1 MKIVGMILLCLSG
14 LWLASAL
21 IGRAEKRVRCVASLA
36 KLVENAKRAVENY
49 SMTASEIL
57 LSCGEELIRA
67 CGYCRVELPQSFL
80 EMSRGCEIGDEES
93 RRIFFEFAQDF
104 GKNYRERQTEK
115 CEDCALKLKLRE
127 EYLTDQLAVKKKL
140 IFCGCISLSLVAV
153 ILLL

>member
-14 LWLASAL
+14 LWLASVL
-21 IGRAEKRVRCVASLA
+21 IDREKKRVRCVASLV
-36 KLVENAKRAVENY
+36 KLVENTKRAVENY

-57 LSCGEELIRA
+57 LSCGEALIRD
-67 CGYCRVELPQSFL
+67 CGYSGEELPQNFF

-93 RRIFFEFAQDF
+93 ERIFFEFSQDF

-115 CEDCALKLKLRE
+115 CEDCALKLRLRE
-127 EYLTDQLAVKKKL
+127 EHLAEQLAVRKKL